1 VTEEKDQ
8 ELTVEKVNEEQVE
21 EPQETVAELSLEERL
36 AEVELELAAV
46 RATAEENLDGWQRSL
61 ADFSNYK
68 KRVEKEHAAVYKN
81 ALGRAVLRY
90 LEIKDDLE
98 LALKNRPKDGD
109 GAKWAVGIEL
119 ILRKFQGFLE
129 TEGVLAIDAEGQMFD
144 PNVHEAISM
153 EPSEDHESGQ
163 IIEVVQ
169 TGYQLGDRVLRPAR
183 VRVAQ

>member
-1 VTEEKDQ
+1 MTEEMDQ
-8 ELTVEKVNEEQVE
+8 ELTAEKIDEAEIE
-21 EPQETVAELSLEERL
+21 DTPEAELETSPEERL
-36 AEVELELAAV
+36 AELERELAETRVSAD
-46 RATAEENLDGWQRSL
+46 ENLDGWQRSQ
-61 ADFSNYK
+61 ADFANYK
-68 KRVEKEHAAVYKN
+68 KRIEKEHAAIYKN

-98 LALKNRPKDGD
+98 LALKNRPADGD

-119 ILRKFQGFLE
+119 ILRKLQGFLD

-144 PNVHEAISM
+144 PNEHEAISM

-169 TGYQLGDRVLRPAR
+169 TGYRLGDRVLRPAR

>member
-1 VTEEKDQ
+1 MEQESTAEKLEDA
-8 ELTVEKVNEEQVE
+8 ENEVVE
-21 EPQETVAELSLEERL
+21 ETETAGSAEERL
-36 AEVELELAAV
+36 AELEAELAAV
-46 RATAEENLDGWQRSL
+46 RLQVDENLDGWQRAL

-81 ALGRAVLRY
+81 ALGKAVLHF

-98 LALKNRPKDGD
+98 LALKNRPVDGD

-119 ILRKFQGFLE
+119 ILRKLQGFLDA
-129 TEGVLAIDAEGQMFD
+129 EGVIAIDAEGQMFD
-144 PNVHEAISM
+144 PNIHEAISM

-169 TGYQLGDRVLRPAR
+169 MGYRLGDRMLRPAR